1 LIRIRKDFDRKL
13 PREKEFA
20 SKIKE
25 LKKFSLCQKPGTA
38 DAKLRAF
45 GSYPGERTKRMTIFS
60 RLSDIVNANLN
71 AILDRAEDPAK
82 LIRLVIQEMED
93 TLVEVRS
100 GAVRVIAERK
110 ELERRIA
117 RLTADR
123 DDWQKKAEFAL
134 TRDREDLAR
143 GALLAKAQLTR
154 TLDDA
159 VAQLAQVVAGLEQ
172 QNEDIGKLQA
182 KLLDAK
188 SREKILMN
196 RKTTASA
203 QLKLRGKLY
212 DDRVTDAF
220 AKFEKVEQALDEME
234 GRVEAY
240 DLGRARTLEDE
251 FADLEADQAVNDEL
265 AALKAKV
272 KPTDS
277 GTGA

>member
-1 LIRIRKDFDRKL
+1 
-13 PREKEFA
+13 
-20 SKIKE
+20 
-25 LKKFSLCQKPGTA
+25 
-38 DAKLRAF
+38 
-45 GSYPGERTKRMTIFS
+45 MTIFS

-71 AILDRAEDPAK
+71 SILDRAEDPAK

-117 RLTADR
+117 RLAADR

-134 TRDREDLAR
+134 TRDRDDLAR
-143 GALLAKAQLTR
+143 GALLAKAQIVR
-154 TLDDA
+154 AIEDA
-159 VAQLAQVVAGLEQ
+159 QGQLNHVVAGLEQ

-182 KLLDAK
+182 KLADAK
-188 SREKILMN
+188 SREKLLLT
-196 RKTTASA
+196 RKTTAEA
-203 QLKLRGKLY
+203 RLKLRGRLH

-220 AKFEKVEQALDEME
+220 MKFEKVEQALDEME

-251 FADLEADQAVNDEL
+251 FADLEADQSVNDEL

-272 KPTDS
+272 KPGTD